1 MSKTDITCN
10 QPRKPSLVKRLRLLW
25 LDNAGFTAAESAL
38 LALVLCGIC
47 IMVGNIIYPAA
58 KQAAKRLNA
67 EIAGR

>member
-1 MSKTDITCN
+1 MSKLDTACSD
-10 QPRKPSLVKRLRLLW
+10 PAPLARRLRYFLR
-25 LDNAGFTAAESAL
+25 DHAGFTAAESAL

-58 KQAAKRLNA
+58 RQAAKRLNA